1 MADGGY
7 QRTCNK
13 CQHTWLVP
21 TALAE
26 ERPDFKSMAG
36 SLTSLIG
43 GNFNDQLAL
52 KAHFQQLGAAA
63 KCPNCGAT
71 SFTQV
76 KQPDVPDAPE
86 AQTAT
91 PSAPSAAAGPVDAAA
106 DGAGFAAVANAPSL
120 VPASAPQA
128 PAAGQPGQPL
138 TYVLNQQ
145 LLSLTGDLWIDDGQG
160 NKMFEVD
167 GKLLSLRGTHVLK
180 DLNGQE
186 LYSIEK
192 PLAPHLHKTV
202 TISKGGQTVA
212 TVQEAIFHLGGD
224 KFQISVAGGLELT
237 IKGNWMNRE
246 FQVADQAGRVAIQV
260 SRAWFSIHNG
270 YGIQITQGFDVP
282 LALAIVI
289 ALERVE
295 AQEQGQE
302 SPIQNLLGGIGP
314 F

>member
-26 ERPDFKSMAG
+26 ERPDMKSIAG

-43 GNFNDQLAL
+43 GNFADQVAL
-52 KAHFQQLGAAA
+52 KAHYQQLGAAA

-71 SFTQV
+71 SFTQA
-76 KQPDVPDAPE
+76 KLPDVPDSPAPV
-86 AQTAT
+86 AASPTAE
-91 PSAPSAAAGPVDAAA
+91 
-106 DGAGFAAVANAPSL
+106 GAGFAAVASAPPATPVSGPQASAAPS
-120 VPASAPQA
+120 PA
-128 PAAGQPGQPL
+128 PADQPL
-138 TYVLNQQ
+138 LYVLNQK

-160 NKMFEVD
+160 NKAFEVD
-167 GKLLSLRGTHVLK
+167 GQLLSLRGTHVLK

-186 LYSIEK
+186 LYAISK
-192 PLAPHLHKTV
+192 PLAPHVHKTI
-202 TISKGGQTVA
+202 TISEGGQTTA

-237 IKGNWMNRE
+237 VHGDWMNRE
-246 FQVADQAGRVAIQV
+246 FQVMDQAGRVAIVV
-260 SRAWFSIHNG
+260 SRAWFSLHDG

-282 LALAIVI
+282 LALAICI

-302 SPIQNLLGGIGP
+302 SPIQNLLGGLGP

>member
-71 SFTQV
+71 SFTQA

-86 AQTAT
+86 TQPAT
-91 PSAPSAAAGPVDAAA
+91 TPAAPAV

-120 VPASAPQA
+120 VPASAPQP
-128 PAAGQPGQPL
+128 PAAGQPGQPGQPL

-145 LLSLTGDLWIDDGQG
+145 LLSLTGDLWIDDGAG
-160 NKMFEVD
+160 NRMFEVD

-192 PLAPHLHKTV
+192 PLAPHIHKTV
-202 TISKGGQTVA
+202 TISRAGQTVA

-246 FQVADQAGRVAIQV
+246 FQVTDQAGRVAIQV

-282 LALAIVI
+282 LALAICI

>member
-21 TALAE
+21 TAIAE
-26 ERPDFKSMAG
+26 ERPDLKSITG

-43 GNFNDQLAL
+43 GNFADQVAL
-52 KAHFQQLGAAA
+52 KAHYQQLGAAA

-71 SFTQV
+71 SFTQA
-76 KQPDVPDAPE
+76 KLPDVPDSAEPP
-86 AQTAT
+86 AA
-91 PSAPSAAAGPVDAAA
+91 APSAGP
-106 DGAGFAAVANAPSL
+106 S
-120 VPASAPQA
+120 SAPQA
-128 PAAGQPGQPL
+128 SAAGQPGQSVL
-138 TYVLNQQ
+138 YVLNQK

-160 NKMFEVD
+160 NKAFEVD
-167 GKLLSLRGTHVLK
+167 GQLLSLRGTHVLK
-180 DLNGQE
+180 DLGGQA
-186 LYSIEK
+186 LYEISK
-192 PLAPHLHKTV
+192 PLAPHVHKTI
-202 TISKGGQTVA
+202 TISKGGQTTA

-237 IKGNWMNRE
+237 VHGDWMNRE
-246 FQVADQAGRVAIQV
+246 FQVKDQAGRVAIVV
-260 SRAWFSIHNG
+260 SRAWFSIHDG
-270 YGIQITQGFDVP
+270 YGIQITPGFDVP

>member
-7 QRTCNK
+7 QRTCTK
-13 CQHTWLVP
+13 CGTTWLVP

-26 ERPDFKSMAG
+26 ERPNMQSITG
-36 SLTSLIG
+36 QLGSLIG

-63 KCPNCGAT
+63 KCPQCGAT

-76 KQPDVPDAPE
+76 KQPDVPDVPE
-86 AQTAT
+86 PADA
-91 PSAPSAAAGPVDAAA
+91 ASAAPAT
-106 DGAGFAAVANAPSL
+106 DGAGFAAVA
-120 VPASAPQA
+120 SAPPA
-128 PAAGQPGQPL
+128 PAIAQASPAGQPL

-167 GKLLSLRGTHVLK
+167 GKLLSLRGTHILK

-192 PLAPHLHKTV
+192 PLAPHIHKTV
-202 TISKGGQTVA
+202 TISKGGQTA
-212 TVQEAIFHLGGD
+212 ASVQEAIFHLGGD

-246 FQVADQAGRVAIQV
+246 FQVSDQAGRVAIQV

>member
-1 MADGGY
+1 VADGGY
-7 QRTCNK
+7 LRTCNK

-76 KQPDVPDAPE
+76 KQPDIPDAPD
-86 AQTAT
+86 AQPAT
-91 PSAPSAAAGPVDAAA
+91 SPAATTGAPAV
-106 DGAGFAAVANAPSL
+106 DGAGFAAVA
-120 VPASAPQA
+120 SAPQA
-128 PAAGQPGQPL
+128 PAAAQAAPAPAGQPL

-145 LLSLTGDLWIDDGQG
+145 LLSLTGDLWIDDGAG

-192 PLAPHLHKTV
+192 PLAPHIHKTV
-202 TISKGGQTVA
+202 TISKAGQTVA

-270 YGIQITQGFDVP
+270 YGIQITPGFDVP
-282 LALAIVI
+282 LALAICI

>member
-13 CQHTWLVP
+13 CLNTWLVP
-21 TALAE
+21 TAIAE
-26 ERPDFKSMAG
+26 ERPDMKSIAG
-36 SLTSLIG
+36 QLGGLIG
-43 GNFNDQLAL
+43 GNFADQVAL

-63 KCPNCGAT
+63 KCPQCGAT
-71 SFTQV
+71 SFTQA
-76 KQPDVPDAPE
+76 KLPDVPDSPEPTAAPP
-86 AQTAT
+86 ASAGTT
-91 PSAPSAAAGPVDAAA
+91 PPSVAAPSA
-106 DGAGFAAVANAPSL
+106 DGAGFAA
-120 VPASAPQA
+120 PASAPQP
-128 PAAGQPGQPL
+128 PAAAASPAGQSL
-138 TYVLNQQ
+138 IYVLNQQ
-145 LLSLTGDLWIDDGQG
+145 LLSLTGDLWIEDGQG
-160 NKMFEVD
+160 NKEFEVD

-186 LYSIEK
+186 LYEISK
-192 PLAPHLHKTV
+192 SLAPHVHKTINI
-202 TISKGGQTVA
+202 TKGGQTVA

-246 FQVADQAGRVAIQV
+246 FQVTDQAGRVAIQV

-270 YGIQITQGFDVP
+270 YGIQITPGFDVP
-282 LALAIVI
+282 LALAICI

-295 AQEQGQE
+295 VQEQGQE

>member
-7 QRTCNK
+7 VRTCSK
-13 CQHTWLVP
+13 CQTSWPVP
-21 TALAE
+21 TAIAE
-26 ERPDFKSMAG
+26 ERPSVQSITG
-36 SLTSLIG
+36 QLGSLIG
-43 GNFNDQLAL
+43 GNFGDQVAL
-52 KAHFQQLGAAA
+52 KAHYQQLGAAA
-63 KCPNCGAT
+63 KCPQCGAT
-71 SFTQV
+71 AFTQA
-76 KQPDVPDAPE
+76 KAPDVPDAPE
-86 AQTAT
+86 
-91 PSAPSAAAGPVDAAA
+91 PSAAEPAAAPSA
-106 DGAGFAAVANAPSL
+106 DGAGFAAVAGAPQAQPPA
-120 VPASAPQA
+120 PASAA
-128 PAAGQPGQPL
+128 PSDQPL
-138 TYVLNQQ
+138 IYVLNQQ
-145 LLSLTGDLWIDDGQG
+145 LLSLTGDLWIEDGQG
-160 NKMFEVD
+160 NHRYEVD

-186 LYSIEK
+186 LYEISK
-192 PLAPHLHKTV
+192 SLAPHVHKTIN
-202 TISKGGQTVA
+202 ISRGGQTVA

-260 SRAWFSIHNG
+260 SRAWFSLHNG

-302 SPIQNLLGGIGP
+302 SPLQNLLGGIGP

>member
-26 ERPDFKSMAG
+26 ERPNVKSITG
-36 SLTSLIG
+36 QLGSLIG
-43 GNFNDQLAL
+43 GNFADQVAL

-63 KCPNCGAT
+63 KCPQCGAT

-76 KQPDVPDAPE
+76 KAPDVPDSPE
-86 AQTAT
+86 
-91 PSAPSAAAGPVDAAA
+91 PP
-106 DGAGFAAVANAPSL
+106 AAVPS
-120 VPASAPQA
+120 SAPQA
-128 PAAGQPGQPL
+128 SPAPPAAGQPQL
-138 TYVLNQQ
+138 YVLNQK
-145 LLSLTGDLWIDDGQG
+145 LLSITGDLWIDDGQG
-160 NKMFEVD
+160 NRAFAVD
-167 GKLLSLRGTHVLK
+167 GQLLSLRGTHVLK

-186 LYSIEK
+186 LYAISK
-192 PLAPHLHKTV
+192 SLAPHVHKTIN
-202 TISKGGQTVA
+202 ISKGGQTTA

-224 KFQISVAGGLELT
+224 KFQISVSGGLELT
-237 IKGNWMNRE
+237 VHGDWMNRE
-246 FQVADQAGRVAIQV
+246 FQVKDLTGRVAIVV
-260 SRAWFSIHNG
+260 SRAWFSIHDG
-270 YGIQITQGFDVP
+270 YGIQVTEGFDIP